1 MEDEI
6 IKKQQSKK
14 MMLDKINSNKKIETK
29 FEILKNKKG

>member
-14 MMLDKINSNKKIETK
+14 MMLDKINSNKKNIDQ
-29 FEILKNKKG
+29 L